1 MTWAGQ
7 EALTVR
13 ERKSKLI
20 FLLHKLTTEITHS
33 PSGLFLSLYQTIV
46 LHVTYKL
53 AFWLTDSKNRIQ
65 ESRGVIKPLHK
76 RLTEESLLF
85 PIPIQL
91 CRNLAT
97 EGWSIRGEAE
107 TPGHFCVGQQTP
119 WKSFSLNI
127 F

>member
-1 MTWAGQ
+1 M
-7 EALTVR
+7 R

-20 FLLHKLTTEITHS
+20 FLLHELTTETTLS

-65 ESRGVIKPLHK
+65 ESRGVIQPSHK
-76 RLTEESLLF
+76 RLTEESLLS
-85 PIPIQL
+85 PIQL

-97 EGWSIRGEAE
+97 EGWSVRGEVE
-107 TPGHFCVGQQTP
+107 TTGHFCVGQLTP